1 MTTEA
6 FIMLIAFLSA
16 TSGALLVYT
25 LVGARRTR
33 LDERLE
39 SLDERAGAALSLGGA
54 GIPSGLPGDPDPGNS
69 APRQAPPNQFTQT
82 TLPKLGTAL
91 MHSDEAEKSRL
102 RISLVHAG
110 FYGRQ
115 AMAVFLG
122 VKLILMV
129 APALIGLAVGLTG
142 VVPTEYGFLGG
153 ACCGIL
159 GMIGPSFWLDN
170 RKTKRQTSFRRS
182 LPDALD
188 LLVICLEGGLS
199 LSASLRR
206 VGTEL
211 RTAHPVLAGELS
223 IVQREIQLGSSPG
236 EALQKMGVRTDLEE
250 IRSLASVI
258 TQSERF
264 GASLVKSL
272 RVHAETLR
280 LKRQQR
286 AEELAQK
293 AAVKVL
299 FPTMLLIF
307 PAIFVVILGP
317 AVFQIVEQLGQVIG
331 S

>member
-6 FIMLIAFLSA
+6 FLMLIAFLMAS
-16 TSGALLVYT
+16 SGVLLVYT
-25 LVGARRTR
+25 MVGARRTR

-39 SLDERAGAALSLGGA
+39 GLNERAGVAVTAGTLG
-54 GIPSGLPGDPDPGNS
+54 GLPGDPGAS
-69 APRQAPPNQFTQT
+69 GPRPAPPNQFTQT

-91 MHSDEAEKSRL
+91 MPTDEGEKSQLRTRL
-102 RISLVHAG
+102 THAG

-115 AMAVFLG
+115 AMAIFLGTKLLLIIVPAAIGLFLG
-122 VKLILMV
+122 V
-129 APALIGLAVGLTG
+129 TG
-142 VVPTEYGFLGG
+142 VLPTTEAFLGG
-153 ACCGIL
+153 ACLGIG
-159 GMIGPSFWLDN
+159 GMIGPSFWLDG
-170 RKTKRQTSFRRS
+170 RKAKRQTSFRRS

-199 LSASLRR
+199 LPGSLKR

-211 RTAHPVLAGELS
+211 RTAHPVLALELN

-236 EALQKMGVRTDLEE
+236 EALQKMGIRTDLEE

-258 TQSERF
+258 TQSERY

-286 AEELAQK
+286 AEEMAQK
-293 AAVKVL
+293 AAVKILLPTLL
-299 FPTMLLIF
+299 FIF

-317 AVFQIVEQLGQVIG
+317 AVFQILEQLAQVVG
-331 S
+331 P